1 MKYLDTVQ
9 HVSGRNEEAAVPSS
23 HLTVLG
29 KIGVLALG
37 GLRASV
43 ACWLLAV
50 GCCRGGLSKGQ
61 LTAWQFSCVSSE

>member
-1 MKYLDTVQ
+1 MKHLDMVQ
-9 HVSGRNEEAAVPSS
+9 HVSGRNQEAAVPSS

-50 GCCRGGLSKGQ
+50 AVWASLKGSSQHGKWVLS
-61 LTAWQFSCVSSE
+61 V